1 MQSKNMRLSIEIQ
14 RHTGNRMQ
22 ETGENRSRFAV
33 DYKQPTLCTDT
44 GRDLWSR
51 VRWHSRHSEKMA
63 AASVSPAPLPP

>member
-1 MQSKNMRLSIEIQ
+1 
-14 RHTGNRMQ
+14 MQ